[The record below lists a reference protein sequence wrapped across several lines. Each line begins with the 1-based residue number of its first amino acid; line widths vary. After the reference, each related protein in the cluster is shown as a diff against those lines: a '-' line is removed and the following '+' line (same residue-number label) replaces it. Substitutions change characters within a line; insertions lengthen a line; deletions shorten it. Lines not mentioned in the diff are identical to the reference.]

1 MDRRSGRPRQIRFE
15 HSLSCFASA
24 TSPPTQR
31 RHGLRSIRYWFS
43 IRLPPNDQTESRTM
57 PQPRR
62 PKKQAESVDYGWV
75 ISFGCKSASKLRR
88 LKVDTDPASDT
99 RPIEVPCVCGE
110 THRVT
115 VSPYRRRRS
124 ADEPFDLEVAS
135 LDELR

>member
-1 MDRRSGRPRQIRFE
+1 
-15 HSLSCFASA
+15 
-24 TSPPTQR
+24 
-31 RHGLRSIRYWFS
+31 
-43 IRLPPNDQTESRTM
+43 M

-62 PKKQAESVDYGWV
+62 VQKKEREDYGWV
-75 ISFGCKSASKLRR
+75 ISFGCKTTGTLRR

-124 ADEPFDLEVAS
+124 ADEAFDLEVKS

>member
-1 MDRRSGRPRQIRFE
+1 
-15 HSLSCFASA
+15 
-24 TSPPTQR
+24 
-31 RHGLRSIRYWFS
+31 
-43 IRLPPNDQTESRTM
+43 M

-62 PKKQAESVDYGWV
+62 SKKSKEPRDFGWV
-75 ISFGCKSASKLRR
+75 ISFGCKSTGTLRR
-88 LKVDTDPASDT
+88 LKVDTDPSPDT
-99 RPIEVPCVCGE
+99 RPIEVPCLCGE